1 MKTRHLNAW
10 LLLADLL
17 WSLVALL
24 LAYLLRYGATWN
36 ARERF
41 SSHELLPFVGATW
54 IVWTLLSSWMSLDGF
69 REGWRFPAVASR
81 VFIAVTCLM
90 GLLLAGAYLV
100 QQYVS
105 RLALAY
111 FGLLLFSGF
120 ILVRYGVRS
129 VIRAWYRADKVR
141 RVVIVGGGHIGNE
154 LAIKIRRHPEMLC
167 KVIGFLQPE
176 DNKIETDLTSP
187 MPYSPAMTVSTLGI
201 LKLLQDQRVDELI
214 LALSRPTLPELLNLV
229 ALCRQQGIGV
239 SLVPQ
244 PYELY
249 LSKPA
254 LLDLGGLPL
263 LRFQETSTSPLF
275 VYCKRALD
283 LAVGSCLLLLAIPI
297 VLPVSL
303 MLLLTRGVAFRWE
316 TRYGQYG
323 VPFMMLRL
331 NVERHRSDAP
341 FFERMVENLS
351 ISELPQL
358 WNVLRGD
365 MTLVGPRPEGY
376 ERVRHYSEWQK
387 QRLSVKPGMTGLAQ
401 VHGLREQHS
410 SEEKTRF
417 DLQYLLNPS
426 PFTDLALLLQTLWT
440 LAARVIHYSQLLPVP
455 ARQSQSKSE
464 SESKDVLIQ
473 ESLQVAHRSQSSA
486 D

>member
-1 MKTRHLNAW
+1 M
-10 LLLADLL
+10 
-17 WSLVALL
+17 
-24 LAYLLRYGATWN
+24 LRLTKGA
-36 ARERF
+36 
-41 SSHELLPFVGATW
+41 
-54 IVWTLLSSWMSLDGF
+54 
-69 REGWRFPAVASR
+69 
-81 VFIAVTCLM
+81 
-90 GLLLAGAYLV
+90 
-100 QQYVS
+100 
-105 RLALAY
+105 
-111 FGLLLFSGF
+111 
-120 ILVRYGVRS
+120 
-129 VIRAWYRADKVR
+129 
-141 RVVIVGGGHIGNE
+141 
-154 LAIKIRRHPEMLC
+154 
-167 KVIGFLQPE
+167 
-176 DNKIETDLTSP
+176 
-187 MPYSPAMTVSTLGI
+187 
-201 LKLLQDQRVDELI
+201 
-214 LALSRPTLPELLNLV
+214 
-229 ALCRQQGIGV
+229 
-239 SLVPQ
+239 
-244 PYELY
+244 
-249 LSKPA
+249 
-254 LLDLGGLPL
+254 
-263 LRFQETSTSPLF
+263 
-275 VYCKRALD
+275 
-283 LAVGSCLLLLAIPI
+283 
-297 VLPVSL
+297 
-303 MLLLTRGVAFRWE
+303 AFRWE

-341 FFERMVENLS
+341 LFERMVENLS

-440 LAARVIHYSQLLPVP
+440 LAARVIHYSQLLPGS

-464 SESKDVLIQ
+464 PESNDGLIQ